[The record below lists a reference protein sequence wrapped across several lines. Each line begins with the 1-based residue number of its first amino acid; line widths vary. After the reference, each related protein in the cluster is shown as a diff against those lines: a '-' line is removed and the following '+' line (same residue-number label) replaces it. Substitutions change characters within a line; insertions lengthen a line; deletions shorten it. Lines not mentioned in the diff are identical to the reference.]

1 MTTTTYL
8 ILAAVFVLWNLITF
22 ALYGRDKRK
31 AEKDKRRISEA
42 TLLTC
47 AFLMGALGALFGM
60 RVFRHKTKHLSFK
73 ILVPLALVVNVA
85 AVFGVYWLGSFLL
98 RG

>member
-1 MTTTTYL
+1 MSTTTYL
-8 ILAAVFVLWNLITF
+8 ILAGALAIWNLIVF
-22 ALYGRDKRK
+22 ALYASDKRK
-31 AEKDKRRISEA
+31 AVKDKRRISEA

-60 RVFRHKTKHLSFK
+60 HILRHKTKHLSFK

-85 AVFGVYWLGSFLL
+85 VVFGLHWLGGVLF
-98 RG
+98 G